1 MRLEGKMSQK
11 TGLLQG
17 KREVVHTKTANA
29 PMRRNV
35 AIEEVGDSALH
46 LLSDLSRGVTGEVH
60 HVDSGSHVVGMK
72 RVPTRPIF
80 R

>member
-1 MRLEGKMSQK
+1 
-11 TGLLQG
+11 
-17 KREVVHTKTANA
+17 
-29 PMRRNV
+29 MRRNV

>member
-1 MRLEGKMSQK
+1 
-11 TGLLQG
+11 
-17 KREVVHTKTANA
+17 
-29 PMRRNV
+29 MRRNV

-46 LLSDLSRGVTGEVH
+46 LLSDLSRGVPGELH
-60 HVDSGSHVVGMK
+60 NVDSGSHVVGMK